1 MVNMFIEWRISAIK
15 TNIYVTAVEVKTDVE
30 SLKKITLVSI

>member
-1 MVNMFIEWRISAIK
+1 MFIEWRISEIK
-15 TNIYVTAVEVKTDVE
+15 TNIYVTAAEVKTDVE